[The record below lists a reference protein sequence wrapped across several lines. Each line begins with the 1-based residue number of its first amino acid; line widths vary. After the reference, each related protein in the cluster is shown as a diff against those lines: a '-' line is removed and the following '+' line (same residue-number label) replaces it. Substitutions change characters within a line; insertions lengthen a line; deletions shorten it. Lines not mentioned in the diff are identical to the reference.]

1 MTTTQVKLWNESAM
15 GIYVLCWKTAASKR
29 CAVSWAVGLDTPM
42 FEFYSTTRGSMTP
55 PIPIRNPGRFG
66 RWPFRT
72 NSHKATM
79 ADFRAFVQ
87 RFADECESDATS

>member
-1 MTTTQVKLWNESAM
+1 MTATQVKLWNESAM
-15 GIYVLCWKTAASKR
+15 GIYALCWKTKASKR
-29 CAVSWAVGLDTPM
+29 CVVSWFDGLGTPV

-72 NSHKATM
+72 NSHKAMM

-87 RFADECESDATS
+87 RFADEGESESS